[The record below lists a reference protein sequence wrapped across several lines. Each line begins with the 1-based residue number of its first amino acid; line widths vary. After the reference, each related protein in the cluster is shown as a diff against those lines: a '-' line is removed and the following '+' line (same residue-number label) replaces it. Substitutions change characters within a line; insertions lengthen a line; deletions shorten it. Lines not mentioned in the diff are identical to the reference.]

1 MSHILHCVFNLARR
15 GYNTKKTVKG
25 RNSINNYVKVQT
37 PNIKKKKKRIIPDE
51 IRKLEPNYQE
61 TNVESVFT
69 SISLEPIVEL
79 PLYSGAASSLF
90 NLPAKYLSPKDLN
103 YNLPTNNVSEIAF
116 IGRSNVGKS
125 SLISTLLSE
134 KTTVKISKEPG
145 CTKTINFYCFL
156 KSGVAITSKD
166 SNESNK
172 SFSNQNSHR
181 LYLVD
186 LPGYGFAKVS
196 ADEQKKWNKVI
207 KDYIFERPP
216 AILRR
221 IFLLVDSRHG
231 LKGTV
236 DYNLIIA
243 LLLLIIKLNLFLK
256 NLENDVE
263 MMDLMN
269 DSRVPYQII
278 LTKADL
284 VNNTELDYALKSIF
298 HIIMGRG
305 NCTCYP
311 FVHLASS
318 RAYIGLE
325 AIQQAI
331 AEVDSQ
337 EWGQIY
343 NKNNDFTPSNA
354 SLDKSATDEEL
365 ANNIKRKIPTGILK
379 EFENGTGENVDELIN
394 ILNKK

>member
-1 MSHILHCVFNLARR
+1 M
-15 GYNTKKTVKG
+15 
-25 RNSINNYVKVQT
+25 
-37 PNIKKKKKRIIPDE
+37 
-51 IRKLEPNYQE
+51 
-61 TNVESVFT
+61 
-69 SISLEPIVEL
+69 
-79 PLYSGAASSLF
+79 
-90 NLPAKYLSPKDLN
+90 
-103 YNLPTNNVSEIAF
+103 
-116 IGRSNVGKS
+116 
-125 SLISTLLSE
+125 
-134 KTTVKISKEPG
+134 
-145 CTKTINFYCFL
+145 
-156 KSGVAITSKD
+156 
-166 SNESNK
+166 
-172 SFSNQNSHR
+172 
-181 LYLVD
+181 
-186 LPGYGFAKVS
+186 
-196 ADEQKKWNKVI
+196 
-207 KDYIFERPP
+207 
-216 AILRR
+216 
-221 IFLLVDSRHG
+221 
-231 LKGTV
+231 

-243 LLLLIIKLNLFLK
+243 LLLLVIKLNLFLK